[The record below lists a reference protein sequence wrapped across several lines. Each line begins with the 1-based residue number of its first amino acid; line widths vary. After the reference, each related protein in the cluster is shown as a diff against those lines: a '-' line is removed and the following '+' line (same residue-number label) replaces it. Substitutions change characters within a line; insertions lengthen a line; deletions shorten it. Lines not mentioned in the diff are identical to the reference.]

1 MPKGMFTQGLCVLLE
16 STVSLEEIETA
27 LSKYEICNQTEANDE
42 WAVSGPALIV
52 AYRQE
57 CNGLVSIDV
66 VEQTWPDHMG
76 DPKNET
82 MIFGAWS
89 MGHFGPFAFPGGLQR
104 ASQQCWGWEPGKT
117 IAERHSAFIR
127 IRSSYAYGAKDEDSM
142 MPNDYEPRAELE
154 FVSQLAT
161 ELLNLPNALCYFNP
175 NGEVLRDQR
184 SFSEALS
191 YGLANELPPLD
202 AWSNVRMFI
211 INAQWSLMD
220 TVGNWQLDIPDVE
233 ACFHSESFEFN
244 EVDNFL
250 RNVSLYM
257 LNNGDVIKDGDTMD
271 GPGDVAWQ
279 ANYFDNGLCDPP
291 RPVLRW
297 LPMDDRPVP
306 PEVKNAGIEE

>member
-1 MPKGMFTQGLCVLLE
+1 
-16 STVSLEEIETA
+16 
-27 LSKYEICNQTEANDE
+27 
-42 WAVSGPALIV
+42 
-52 AYRQE
+52 
-57 CNGLVSIDV
+57 
-66 VEQTWPDHMG
+66 
-76 DPKNET
+76 
-82 MIFGAWS
+82 
-89 MGHFGPFAFPGGLQR
+89 
-104 ASQQCWGWEPGKT
+104 
-117 IAERHSAFIR
+117 
-127 IRSSYAYGAKDEDSM
+127 M

-306 PEVKNAGIEE
+306 PDVKNAGIEE